1 MQIAAA
7 CTMLVPSPFGRRAS
21 GEAMDQQA
29 SEKGDVDI
37 ESQSLRVREVPA
49 ASTGVRLHTRDALLA
64 WEARISDASRK
75 GTPSALDW
83 FLALEALSD
92 SSLSAERRRVVR
104 ASQVARALGIT
115 DAPVRKGG
123 AVYSSYDKLWAAL
136 RDDDLRDPIARE
148 ADLLTRL
155 YRQARMATFL
165 RYRGGLVRHLA
176 AIPFSAE
183 AALHAYCRVV
193 IEWSIRWRGVTRST
207 PQERRS
213 ARATTAA
220 ARLQQAVALPLIVPE
235 DLAGL
240 LMAVRVEDRDPMD
253 HTVSGGLEGMAL
265 SAGVALLSE
274 QLCFAL
280 TCVVAD
286 PSVTALTAS
295 NIVRGHANEL
305 LGGALQRMAVRDDI
319 RQQILIDALAD
330 FRQMFGAATE
340 RGRVISMARAEMERT
355 YQALRVAWGVFGP
368 VSAHGADE

>member
-1 MQIAAA
+1 
-7 CTMLVPSPFGRRAS
+7 
-21 GEAMDQQA
+21 
-29 SEKGDVDI
+29 
-37 ESQSLRVREVPA
+37 
-49 ASTGVRLHTRDALLA
+49 
-64 WEARISDASRK
+64 
-75 GTPSALDW
+75 
-83 FLALEALSD
+83 
-92 SSLSAERRRVVR
+92 
-104 ASQVARALGIT
+104 
-115 DAPVRKGG
+115 
-123 AVYSSYDKLWAAL
+123 
-136 RDDDLRDPIARE
+136 
-148 ADLLTRL
+148 
-155 YRQARMATFL
+155 
-165 RYRGGLVRHLA
+165 
-176 AIPFSAE
+176 
-183 AALHAYCRVV
+183 
-193 IEWSIRWRGVTRST
+193 
-207 PQERRS
+207 
-213 ARATTAA
+213 
-220 ARLQQAVALPLIVPE
+220 
-235 DLAGL
+235 
-240 LMAVRVEDRDPMD
+240 MD